1 VVAEGPLTL
10 RISLDRPYM
19 SFLEV
24 LAMDGL
30 KIVPRAAIERMGE
43 AAFGRAPV
51 GTGPFRLAA
60 WDSGRLL
67 LEANPEHF
75 GGRPHLRGV
84 DIGFYRPTETDAG
97 ASRFDRGEIDVL
109 EVPAE
114 ALETLSVDPDIRI
127 RRYQDLN
134 LAFMGVSRKHPPFD
148 DLRVRQ
154 AVASAV
160 NRDRIVGAS
169 PLYRRGAIGILP
181 PGMQAYSPEPKALP
195 FDRDK
200 ARRLLAEAGHP
211 GGRGLPV
218 VPLYCGA
225 SRASIGATAEMIRAD
240 LAAVGITVEVRQVP
254 WRELSRLV
262 DDQEAPLFLLNW
274 LADLS
279 DPDSFLRSLFESGG
293 TSNYFAYRDEE
304 TEKLLAEGASE
315 TNPVLRARIY
325 RRIEHRILQQAPL
338 VPLYHPVNHLAVR
351 ADVLDFTP
359 GPLGISSVNF
369 GRVRIARARRM

>member
-1 VVAEGPLTL
+1 
-10 RISLDRPYM
+10 M
-19 SFLEV
+19 
-24 LAMDGL
+24 
-30 KIVPRAAIERMGE
+30 
-43 AAFGRAPV
+43 
-51 GTGPFRLAA
+51 
-60 WDSGRLL
+60 
-67 LEANPEHF
+67 LEANPSHF
-75 GGRPHLRGV
+75 GDKPLLQRV
-84 DIGFYRPTETDAG
+84 DIAFYRPMETDAG
-97 ASRFDRGEIDVL
+97 TSRFGRGEIDVL
-109 EVPAE
+109 EVQGEDLAR
-114 ALETLSVDPDIRI
+114 LSADPNVHI

-134 LAFMGVSRKHPPFD
+134 LAFMGISRKHAPFD

-154 AVASAV
+154 AIASAV
-160 NRDRIVGAS
+160 NRERIVGAS

-181 PGMQAYSPEPKALP
+181 PGMQAYSPEPKALAYDP
-195 FDRDK
+195 DK
-200 ARRLLAEAGHP
+200 ARRLLAEAGYP

-225 SRASIGATAEMIRAD
+225 SRASIRATAEMIRAD
-240 LAAVGITVEVRQVP
+240 LAAVGVTVEVRQVP
-254 WRELSRLV
+254 WAELSRLV

-293 TSNYFAYRDEE
+293 SSNYFAYRDEE
-304 TEKLLAEGASE
+304 TERLLAEGATE

-359 GPLGISSVNF
+359 GPLGVSSVNF